1 MTSTF
6 TVFNTTTKYNTT
18 AAVQTRY
25 RSSAQVFAM
34 FSCTSS
40 LNFVVYRVVGSGNS
54 TGQVIQVG
62 DYLYTNS
69 GGTNPLASGN
79 YGLGSSA
86 IGGPTHQITVGGSG
100 YVSGVLAC
108 SGGGGGGGGR
118 GFNP

>member
-1 MTSTF
+1 
-6 TVFNTTTKYNTT
+6 
-18 AAVQTRY
+18 
-25 RSSAQVFAM
+25 M